1 MLEEFKNDNKDI
13 ALYSVNASKV
23 KDIHPLFRKVDISR
37 DERAAQELV
46 RKSGQ
51 MAVPQTDIDGKIV
64 VSFDKVRLNSL
75 LGIKNE
81 GR

>member
-1 MLEEFKNDNKDI
+1 MN
-13 ALYSVNASKV
+13 VSKV
-23 KDIHPLFRKVDISR
+23 KDIHPLFREVDISR
-37 DERAAQELV
+37 DERATQELV
-46 RKSGQ
+46 RKGGQ

-64 VSFDKVRLNSL
+64 VGFDKVRLNSL

>member
-1 MLEEFKNDNKDI
+1 M
-13 ALYSVNASKV
+13 NASKV
-23 KDIHPLFRKVDISR
+23 KDIHPLFREVDISR

-64 VSFDKVRLNSL
+64 VGFDKVRLNSL

>member
-1 MLEEFKNDNKDI
+1 M
-13 ALYSVNASKV
+13 NASKV
-23 KDIHPLFRKVDISR
+23 KDIHPLFRKVNISR
-37 DERAAQELV
+37 DERATQELV

-64 VSFDKVRLNSL
+64 VGFDKVRLNSL